1 MFVLGCSDGF
11 GPLPAG
17 RAVLVT
23 SGEEPELTVVD
34 GSSGVVATRIPLG
47 SATETAAIS
56 GDGSTLF
63 IAEGRAG
70 PGDLIAL
77 NTRTLSVQ
85 WTEAQSTIQNV
96 RADRWGGIGVAA
108 YTAIAS
114 SPNESALYLAPAFRA
129 DTLGAAALDLS
140 TRNLV
145 ASELGVSP
153 RERGFAVVAPNPAM
167 PSGALLVGG
176 RRNYYAVPAVGW
188 LYVLDPLTLVMFD
201 STGIIDTDPYGN
213 RYLLL
218 PTPDSSGRF
227 LYIMALGA
235 TDGIFKYDFSSR
247 RVVASA
253 PLGSGNAFALSPD
266 GTRLYQPLRSST
278 PDGSASL
285 LVYDSD
291 LNLLATIPLPQIDGL
306 PAIVQDVAVSPDG
319 SRVYIT
325 AGTGSGVLDGPI
337 QAGHLIAVDPVA
349 RKVLWSTALGIW
361 GPRQLFVR

>member
-1 MFVLGCSDGF
+1 MAVFVLGCSNGF
-11 GPLPAG
+11 APLPAG

-23 SGEEPELTVVD
+23 SGEAHALTVVD
-34 GSSGVVATRIPLG
+34 ASSGNVIRSISLPWSTFAAAMSPDSSLLYLVTSDLVAIDTRTFAIQWRETLSTTVCPRLDRWDGVSVYASSALVAT
-47 SATETAAIS
+47 S
-56 GDGSTLF
+56 DGT
-63 IAEGRAG
+63 G
-70 PGDLIAL
+70 
-77 NTRTLSVQ
+77 
-85 WTEAQSTIQNV
+85 
-96 RADRWGGIGVAA
+96 
-108 YTAIAS
+108 
-114 SPNESALYLAPAFRA
+114 LYAAPAFRS
-129 DTLGAAALDLS
+129 DTQGVALLNARM
-140 TRNLV
+140 RNL
-145 ASELGVSP
+145 ASFGVTPGP
-153 RERGFAVVAPNPAM
+153 RERGLAVVPPNELM
-167 PSGALLVGG
+167 PSGALLLGG
-176 RRNYYAVPAVGW
+176 RRDYYAVPAVGW
-188 LYVLDPLTLVMFD
+188 LYILDPSTVAIVD

-218 PTPDSSGRF
+218 PTPDASGRF

-285 LVYDSD
+285 LVYDAD
-291 LNLLATIPLPQIDGL
+291 LSLLATIPLPQIDGL

-319 SRVYIT
+319 ARVYIT

-349 RKVLWSTALGIW
+349 RTVLWSKALGVW
-361 GPRQLFVR
+361 APRQLFVH